1 MQAGYLQSQSKE
13 GIRMQE
19 EGLYAGKPCVGL
31 FCMIGNCVLS
41 YKNAPRECV
50 KAHSFS
56 IIERQG
62 VDGK

>member
-1 MQAGYLQSQSKE
+1 
-13 GIRMQE
+13 MQE